1 MVSFEI
7 PTISQFNF
15 LNIILIMKEKEL
27 APNFKIPS
35 SNNEEFEL
43 KKNKNN
49 FLIIYFYPRDN
60 TPGCT
65 NEAKDFSKL
74 YKEFKKLNCEIFGIS
89 KDSIES
95 HKKFIS
101 KFKIPFQLLSDE
113 KIVALKKYR
122 AWGEKSMY
130 GKKFMGI
137 KRTTV
142 LISPKGKIIKIW
154 NNVKVKEHAK
164 EVLSCLK
171 ESI

>member
-1 MVSFEI
+1 MI
-7 PTISQFNF
+7 
-15 LNIILIMKEKEL
+15 KENSK
-27 APNFKIPS
+27 APNFKLPS
-35 SNNEEFEL
+35 SNNKNFEI
-43 KKNKNN
+43 NKS
-49 FLIIYFYPRDN
+49 FDQYLVIYFYPRDN

-65 NEAKDFSKL
+65 SEAKDFTKL

-89 KDSIES
+89 KDSVES

-113 KIVALKKYR
+113 KITTLKKYG

-142 LISPKGKIIKIW
+142 LINPKGKIIKIW
-154 NNVKVKEHAK
+154 NNVKVKDHAK

-171 ESI
+171 EAI

>member
-1 MVSFEI
+1 
-7 PTISQFNF
+7 
-15 LNIILIMKEKEL
+15 MKEKEL

-35 SNNEEFEL
+35 SNNKEFEL

-74 YKEFKKLNCEIFGIS
+74 YKEFKKLNCDIFGIS
-89 KDSIES
+89 KDSVDS

-113 KIVALKKYR
+113 KIVALKKYG

-142 LISPKGKIIKIW
+142 LINPKGKIIKIW
-154 NNVKVKEHAK
+154 NNVKVKDHAK

-171 ESI
+171 EAI

>member
-1 MVSFEI
+1 MI
-7 PTISQFNF
+7 
-15 LNIILIMKEKEL
+15 KENTKAL
-27 APNFKIPS
+27 NFKLPS
-35 SNNEEFEL
+35 SNNKNFEI
-43 KKNKNN
+43 KKSFGKY
-49 FLIIYFYPRDN
+49 LVIYFYPRDN

-74 YKEFKKLNCEIFGIS
+74 YKEFKKLKCEIVGIS

-113 KIVALKKYR
+113 KIVALKKYG
-122 AWGEKSMY
+122 AWGQKSMY

-142 LISPKGKIIKIW
+142 LINLKGKIIKIW
-154 NNVKVKEHAK
+154 NNVKVTDHAK
-164 EVLSCLK
+164 EVLNCLK
-171 ESI
+171 EAI

>member
-1 MVSFEI
+1 MIKE
-7 PTISQFNF
+7 NF
-15 LNIILIMKEKEL
+15 KV
-27 APNFKIPS
+27 PNFKLPS
-35 SNNEEFEL
+35 SNNKTFEINKSL
-43 KKNKNN
+43 KQY
-49 FLIIYFYPRDN
+49 LVIYFYPRDN

-65 NEAKDFSKL
+65 SEAKDFSKL

-113 KIVALKKYR
+113 KIVALKKYG

-142 LISPKGKIIKIW
+142 LINPKGKIIKIW
-154 NNVKVKEHAK
+154 NNVKVKDHAK

-171 ESI
+171 EAI

>member
-1 MVSFEI
+1 
-7 PTISQFNF
+7 
-15 LNIILIMKEKEL
+15 MKEKEL

-35 SNNEEFEL
+35 SNNKEFEL
-43 KKNKNN
+43 KKNKNK

-113 KIVALKKYR
+113 KIVALKKYQ

-164 EVLSCLK
+164 EVLSFLK
-171 ESI
+171 EAI

>member
-1 MVSFEI
+1 MI
-7 PTISQFNF
+7 
-15 LNIILIMKEKEL
+15 KENSK
-27 APNFKIPS
+27 APNFKLLS
-35 SNNEEFEL
+35 SNNKNFEI
-43 KKNKNN
+43 NKS
-49 FLIIYFYPRDN
+49 LDQYLVIYFYPRDN

-74 YKEFKKLNCEIFGIS
+74 YREFKKLNCEIFGIS
-89 KDSIES
+89 KDSVES

-113 KIVALKKYR
+113 KIIALKKYG

-142 LISPKGKIIKIW
+142 LINPKGKIIKIW
-154 NNVKVKEHAK
+154 NNVKVKDHAE

-171 ESI
+171 EAI

>member
-1 MVSFEI
+1 
-7 PTISQFNF
+7 
-15 LNIILIMKEKEL
+15 MKEKEL
-27 APNFKIPS
+27 APNFKILS
-35 SNNEEFEL
+35 SNNKEFEL
-43 KKNKNN
+43 KKNKNK
-49 FLIIYFYPRDN
+49 FLVIYFYPRDN

-74 YKEFKKLNCEIFGIS
+74 YKEFKKLNCDIFGIS
-89 KDSIES
+89 KDSVDS

-113 KIVALKKYR
+113 KIVALKKYG

-142 LISPKGKIIKIW
+142 LINQKGKIIKIW
-154 NNVKVKEHAK
+154 NNVKVKDHAK

-171 ESI
+171 AVSYTHLTLPTNREV

>member
-1 MVSFEI
+1 MI
-7 PTISQFNF
+7 
-15 LNIILIMKEKEL
+15 KENSK
-27 APNFKIPS
+27 APNFKLPS
-35 SNNEEFEL
+35 SNNKNFEI
-43 KKNKNN
+43 NKS
-49 FLIIYFYPRDN
+49 LDQYLVIYFYPRDN

-65 NEAKDFSKL
+65 SQAKDFTKL

-89 KDSIES
+89 KDSVES

-113 KIVALKKYR
+113 KITALKKYG

-142 LISPKGKIIKIW
+142 LINQKGKIIKIW
-154 NNVKVKEHAK
+154 NNVKVKDHAK

-171 ESI
+171 EAI

>member
-1 MVSFEI
+1 
-7 PTISQFNF
+7 
-15 LNIILIMKEKEL
+15 MKEKEL
-27 APNFKIPS
+27 APNFKILS
-35 SNNEEFEL
+35 SNNKEFEL
-43 KKNKNN
+43 KKNKNK

>member
-1 MVSFEI
+1 
-7 PTISQFNF
+7 
-15 LNIILIMKEKEL
+15 MKEKEL

-35 SNNEEFEL
+35 SNNKEFEL
-43 KKNKNN
+43 KKNKNK
-49 FLIIYFYPRDN
+49 FLVIYFYPRDN

-74 YKEFKKLNCEIFGIS
+74 YKEFKKLNCDIFGIS
-89 KDSIES
+89 KDSVDS

-113 KIVALKKYR
+113 KIVALKKYG

-142 LISPKGKIIKIW
+142 LVNPKSKIIKIW
-154 NNVKVKEHAK
+154 NKVKVKDHAK
-164 EVLSCLK
+164 EVLSYLK
-171 ESI
+171 EAI

>member
-1 MVSFEI
+1 
-7 PTISQFNF
+7 
-15 LNIILIMKEKEL
+15 MKEKEL

-35 SNNEEFEL
+35 SNNKEFEL
-43 KKNKNN
+43 KKNKNK

-95 HKKFIS
+95 HQKFIS
-101 KFKIPFQLLSDE
+101 KFKIPFQLLSDD
-113 KIVALKKYR
+113 KIIALKKYG

-142 LISPKGKIIKIW
+142 LINPKGKIIKIW
-154 NNVKVKEHAK
+154 NNVKVKDHSK

-171 ESI
+171 EAI

>member
-1 MVSFEI
+1 MI
-7 PTISQFNF
+7 
-15 LNIILIMKEKEL
+15 KENSK
-27 APNFKIPS
+27 APNFKLPS
-35 SNNEEFEL
+35 SNNKNFEI
-43 KKNKNN
+43 NKS
-49 FLIIYFYPRDN
+49 FDQYLVIYFYPRDN

-65 NEAKDFSKL
+65 SEAKDFTKL

-89 KDSIES
+89 KDSVES

-101 KFKIPFQLLSDE
+101 KFKIPFELLSDE
-113 KIVALKKYR
+113 KIVELKKYG

-142 LISPKGKIIKIW
+142 LINPKGKIIKIW
-154 NNVKVKEHAK
+154 NNVKVKDHAK

-171 ESI
+171 EAI

>member
-1 MVSFEI
+1 
-7 PTISQFNF
+7 
-15 LNIILIMKEKEL
+15 MKEKEL

-35 SNNEEFEL
+35 SNNKEFEL
-43 KKNKNN
+43 KKNKNK
-49 FLIIYFYPRDN
+49 FLVIYFYPRDN

-74 YKEFKKLNCEIFGIS
+74 YKEFKKLNCEIVGIS

-95 HKKFIS
+95 HRKFIG
-101 KFKIPFQLLSDE
+101 KFKIPFHLLSDE
-113 KIVALKKYR
+113 KIIALKKYG

-142 LISPKGKIIKIW
+142 LINPKGKIIKIW
-154 NNVKVKEHAK
+154 NNVKVKDHAK
-164 EVLSCLK
+164 EVLNCLK
-171 ESI
+171 EAI

>member
-1 MVSFEI
+1 
-7 PTISQFNF
+7 
-15 LNIILIMKEKEL
+15 MKEKEL

-43 KKNKNN
+43 KKNRNN

-65 NEAKDFSKL
+65 NAAKDFSKL

>member
-1 MVSFEI
+1 
-7 PTISQFNF
+7 
-15 LNIILIMKEKEL
+15 MKEKEL

-35 SNNEEFEL
+35 SNNKEFEL
-43 KKNKNN
+43 KKNKNK

-65 NEAKDFSKL
+65 SEAKDFSKL

-95 HKKFIS
+95 HQKFIS
-101 KFKIPFQLLSDE
+101 KLKIPFQLLSDD
-113 KIVALKKYR
+113 KIIALKKYG
-122 AWGEKSMY
+122 AWDEKSMY
-130 GKKFMGI
+130 GKKFVGI

-142 LISPKGKIIKIW
+142 LINPKGKIIKIW
-154 NNVKVKEHAK
+154 NNVKVKDHAK

-171 ESI
+171 EAI

>member
-1 MVSFEI
+1 MI
-7 PTISQFNF
+7 
-15 LNIILIMKEKEL
+15 KENSK
-27 APNFKIPS
+27 APNFKLPS
-35 SNNEEFEL
+35 SNNKNFEIKKSL
-43 KKNKNN
+43 KQY
-49 FLIIYFYPRDN
+49 LVIYFYPRDN

-95 HKKFIS
+95 HQKFIS
-101 KFKIPFQLLSDE
+101 KFKIPFQLLSDD
-113 KIVALKKYR
+113 KIIALKKYG

-142 LISPKGKIIKIW
+142 LINPKGKIIKIW
-154 NNVKVKEHAK
+154 NNVKVKDHAK

-171 ESI
+171 EAI

>member
-1 MVSFEI
+1 
-7 PTISQFNF
+7 
-15 LNIILIMKEKEL
+15 MKEKEL

-35 SNNEEFEL
+35 SNNKEFEL
-43 KKNKNN
+43 KKNKNK
-49 FLIIYFYPRDN
+49 FLVIYFYPRDN

-74 YKEFKKLNCEIFGIS
+74 YKEFKKLNCDIFGIS
-89 KDSIES
+89 KDSVDS

-113 KIVALKKYR
+113 KIVALKKYG

-142 LISPKGKIIKIW
+142 LINPKGKIIKIW
-154 NNVKVKEHAK
+154 NNVKVKDHVK
-164 EVLSCLK
+164 EVLKCLK
-171 ESI
+171 EAI

>member
-1 MVSFEI
+1 
-7 PTISQFNF
+7 
-15 LNIILIMKEKEL
+15 MKEKKL

-35 SNNEEFEL
+35 SNNKEFEL
-43 KKNKNN
+43 KKNKNK

-113 KIVALKKYR
+113 KNIALKKYG

>member
-1 MVSFEI
+1 MI
-7 PTISQFNF
+7 
-15 LNIILIMKEKEL
+15 KENSK
-27 APNFKIPS
+27 APNFKLPS
-35 SNNEEFEL
+35 N
-43 KKNKNN
+43 KNKSFEINKN
-49 FLIIYFYPRDN
+49 LNQYIVIYFYPRDN

-74 YKEFKKLNCEIFGIS
+74 YNDFKKLNCEVIGIS

-95 HKKFIS
+95 HKKFIT

-113 KIVALKKYR
+113 EVMVLKKYG

-142 LISPKGKIIKIW
+142 LINPKGKIMKIW
-154 NNVKVKEHAK
+154 NNVKVLDHAK
-164 EVLSCLK
+164 DVLNFLK
-171 ESI
+171 AAI

>member
-1 MVSFEI
+1 MI
-7 PTISQFNF
+7 
-15 LNIILIMKEKEL
+15 KENSK
-27 APNFKIPS
+27 APNFKLPS
-35 SNNEEFEL
+35 SNNKNFEI
-43 KKNKNN
+43 NKSLDQ
-49 FLIIYFYPRDN
+49 FLVIYFYPRDN

-89 KDSIES
+89 KDGVES

-101 KFKIPFQLLSDE
+101 KFKIPFQLLSDQR
-113 KIVALKKYR
+113 IIALKKYE

-142 LISPKGKIIKIW
+142 LINPKGKIIKIW
-154 NNVKVKEHAK
+154 NNVKVKDHAK

-171 ESI
+171 ETIQKILSQ

>member
-1 MVSFEI
+1 
-7 PTISQFNF
+7 
-15 LNIILIMKEKEL
+15 MKEKEL

-43 KKNKNN
+43 KKNRNN

>member
-1 MVSFEI
+1 MI
-7 PTISQFNF
+7 
-15 LNIILIMKEKEL
+15 KENSK
-27 APNFKIPS
+27 ASNFKLPS
-35 SNNEEFEL
+35 SNNKTFEINKSL
-43 KKNKNN
+43 KQY
-49 FLIIYFYPRDN
+49 LVIYFQPRDN

-74 YKEFKKLNCEIFGIS
+74 YKEFKKLNCDIFGIS
-89 KDSIES
+89 KDSVDS

-113 KIVALKKYR
+113 KIIALKKYG

-142 LISPKGKIIKIW
+142 LINPKGKIIKIW
-154 NNVKVKEHAK
+154 NNVKVKDHAK
-164 EVLSCLK
+164 DVLSCLK
-171 ESI
+171 EAIQKILSQ